1 MSLFFCI
8 REEDK
13 ISQREIPSA
22 FRTVLWSKT
31 IYGIQMRVVN
41 SRKFITKR
49 DSEFVVRYD

>member
-22 FRTVLWSKT
+22 YRTVLWTKT